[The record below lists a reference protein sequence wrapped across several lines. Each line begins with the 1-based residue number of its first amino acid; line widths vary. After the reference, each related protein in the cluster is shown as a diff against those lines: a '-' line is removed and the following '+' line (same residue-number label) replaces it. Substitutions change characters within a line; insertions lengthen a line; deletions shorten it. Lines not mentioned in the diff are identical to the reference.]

1 MTDLTTE
8 SYQRIKRLKEQ
19 SKLLQLMNLFCKK
32 VGLHREAVLE
42 AGKPKKQ
49 EQLAKM
55 ADTIYPIQPLFFTP
69 YHEFLSTWI
78 LQGTDKSIPYLIS
91 FAAEFSTTLDLFKLS
106 FDSVKQNQQLFQHL
120 KETFP
125 EKSNE
130 ILTLLLDDL
139 ELLNQSYN
147 LNLDKKE
154 IVDAFKK
161 EKENYRDKLKKQFL
175 DNKKIDTKILNKF

>member
-1 MTDLTTE
+1 MKDLTTE
-8 SYQRIKRLKEQ
+8 SYQRIKHLKEQ
-19 SKLLQLMNLFCKK
+19 SKLLQLMKLFCEK
-32 VGLHREAVLE
+32 VGLHRDSVID
-42 AGKPKKQ
+42 AGTHKKQ

-55 ADTIYPIQPLFFTP
+55 ADTIYPIQALFFAP

-91 FAAEFSTTLDLFKLS
+91 SAAEFSAIMDLFKLS
-106 FDSVKQNQQLFQHL
+106 FDGIKQNQQLFKHL

-130 ILTLLLDDL
+130 ILTLLLEDL
-139 ELLNQSYN
+139 ELLNQLYN

-161 EKENYRDKLKKQFL
+161 EKENYRDKLKKQFS
-175 DNKKIDTKILNKF
+175 DNKKINRKTINKF